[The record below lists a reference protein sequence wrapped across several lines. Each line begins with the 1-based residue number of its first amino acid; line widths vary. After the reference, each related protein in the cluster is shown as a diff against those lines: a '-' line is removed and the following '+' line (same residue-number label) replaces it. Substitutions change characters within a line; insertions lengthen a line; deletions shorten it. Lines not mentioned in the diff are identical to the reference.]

1 MGWEFMK
8 WTINELHGGMLIRDY
23 LQELNGFSR
32 RLLKDVKFDGGE
44 ITVNNIPQTVRYQLM
59 VGDLLEVQFPP
70 EKIGPSM
77 HPENIDLPIVY
88 EDDSIIVIDKPT
100 GMATIPSFNHPMGTV
115 ANGVLGYYVK
125 RKIPYTIHVVT
136 RLDRDTSGL
145 VLIAKHRYSHSLLAA
160 SQAAG
165 KVERKYLAMIEGQ
178 LDVTEGTIDAPIDR
192 KEGSIIERAVK
203 ETGKSAVTHYKEIKS
218 SQGHSLLEIELETG
232 RTHQIRVHFSYIGHP
247 LAGDDLY
254 GGSKNEIERQA
265 LHCCELC
272 FVHPFTGKVIRL
284 KSPLPTDIQQII

>member
-100 GMATIPSFNHPMGTV
+100 GMPQSRHLIIQWEQLRT
-115 ANGVLGYYVK
+115 GYWG
-125 RKIPYTIHVVT
+125 I
-136 RLDRDTSGL
+136 
-145 VLIAKHRYSHSLLAA
+145 
-160 SQAAG
+160 
-165 KVERKYLAMIEGQ
+165 M
-178 LDVTEGTIDAPIDR
+178 
-192 KEGSIIERAVK
+192 
-203 ETGKSAVTHYKEIKS
+203 
-218 SQGHSLLEIELETG
+218 
-232 RTHQIRVHFSYIGHP
+232 
-247 LAGDDLY
+247 
-254 GGSKNEIERQA
+254 
-265 LHCCELC
+265 
-272 FVHPFTGKVIRL
+272 
-284 KSPLPTDIQQII
+284 